1 MSDVHETRLIRKK
14 RARAFNGRGA
24 IYSWLRVHHTEVKLR
39 REAEQRP
46 WSVLIAEMVADQVR
60 RDDGREPT
68 IKNVSRI
75 WERVCRDVAA
85 ENAAPRQ
92 GRKYPSRILPEWR
105 PTIVPPPPTRHV
117 ANQPSAPAARLSA
130 GNPAVAADDDMTPE
144 GQAELDKIARILAE
158 HDRKKFGF

>member
-1 MSDVHETRLIRKK
+1 MSDGHETRLIRKK
-14 RARAFNGRGA
+14 RARVYNGRGA
-24 IYSWLRVHHTEVKLR
+24 IYGWLRVHHAEVKLR
-39 REAEQRP
+39 REVEQRP
-46 WSVLIAEMVADQVR
+46 WSVLVAEMVADQVR

-85 ENAAPRQ
+85 ESATPPQN
-92 GRKYPSRILPEWR
+92 RKYPSRISPEWR
-105 PTIVPPPPTRHV
+105 PTIVPPPPTRQITHLS
-117 ANQPSAPAARLSA
+117 PPAASHPST
-130 GNPAVAADDDMTPE
+130 GNRTTPVDDDMTPE

>member
-1 MSDVHETRLIRKK
+1 MSDGHETRLIRKK
-14 RARAFNGRGA
+14 RARVYNGRGA
-24 IYSWLRVHHTEVKLR
+24 IYGWLRVHHAEVKLR
-39 REAEQRP
+39 REVEQRP
-46 WSVLIAEMVADQVR
+46 WSVLVAEMVADQVR

-85 ENAAPRQ
+85 ESATPPQN
-92 GRKYPSRILPEWR
+92 RKYPSRISPEWR
-105 PTIVPPPPTRHV
+105 PTIAPPPPTR
-117 ANQPSAPAARLSA
+117 QITPLSPPAASRPST
-130 GNPAVAADDDMTPE
+130 GNGTTPVDDDMTPE

>member
-1 MSDVHETRLIRKK
+1 MSDVHQTRLTRKK

-92 GRKYPSRILPEWR
+92 GRKYPSRISPEWR
-105 PTIVPPPPTRHV
+105 PTIVPPPPIR
-117 ANQPSAPAARLSA
+117 AAPAPA
-130 GNPAVAADDDMTPE
+130 GSTSPPASSDPRAPSRDPDMTPE
-144 GQAELDKIARILAE
+144 GQAVLDKAWEALLGA
-158 HDRKKFGF
+158 DRKKFGF